1 MTDVDVQNASPVRN
15 LPDETDIR
23 RWVEAALRGAG
34 VPTGRRVSV
43 KIVDRAE
50 MQGLNRRYRG
60 RDRPTNVLSF
70 AAEPVPG
77 LPPDAQ
83 RLLGDI
89 AVCADVVLAEAEAQG
104 KAARDHWAHML
115 VHGALHLA
123 GLDHVSDEGAREME
137 ALEARILGAQGIAD
151 PYRVE

>member
-1 MTDVDVQNASPVRN
+1 MTDVDVHIASTARN

-23 RWVEAALRGAG
+23 RWVEAALAGAG
-34 VPTGRRVSV
+34 VSPGRRVSV
-43 KIVDRAE
+43 KIVDSAE
-50 MQGLNRRYRG
+50 MQALNRRYRG

-70 AAEPVPG
+70 AADPVPG
-77 LPPDAQ
+77 LPAGSD

-137 ALEARILGAQGIAD
+137 SLEVRILGAQGIAD